1 MKIKG
6 RCYALKYICQTV
18 YDILLA
24 LGLYQLSINFNKW
37 WIILAIFVLSE
48 KIGNSDEV
56 INIVTPSFSKLAMD
70 IFKFL

>member
-24 LGLYQLSINFNKW
+24 FGLYQLSINFNKW

-56 INIVTPSFSKLAMD
+56 INIVTPEELSEINETENED
-70 IFKFL
+70 